1 MSVFIQYVILIS
13 DLKHLFRPWLYGR
26 LPGGC
31 WCEKALGRFRLE
43 QPLCHYMEMDAE
55 SLFEHRLY

>member
-13 DLKHLFRPWLYGR
+13 DLKYLFHPWLYGQ

-31 WCEKALGRFRLE
+31 WCEKALSRFRFE
-43 QPLCHYMEMDAE
+43 QPLCHYMEMDTD
-55 SLFEHRLY
+55 SLFEHRL